1 MRYSLMSGAG
11 NLFVV
16 IDGFSQD
23 LPRDPA
29 ALARAVCAAGGG
41 PGVQAGVEPRP
52 DGLILVRTSLRGADC
67 AMEIYNAD
75 GSRPETCGNGLRCA
89 AKMAAELG
97 RVAQD
102 EFTIETDAGIR
113 AAHVDWKGGR
123 VVSARV
129 GMGRARLLGAEEQI
143 VLRADSIRG
152 TIVDVGNPHFVI
164 LVDDE
169 RESRVAEWGAAIAS
183 HARFPAGSNVEFLA
197 RRSDGLHL
205 RVWERGVGETRACG
219 SGACAAAVV
228 AESRGLAHWPVRLDL
243 PGGTLQVDRDQSGDL
258 TLSGPVEEIRTDV
271 WVEDSAG
278 RLR

>member
-29 ALARAVCAAGGG
+29 ALARAVCMVGVGDEAG
-41 PGVQAGVEPRP
+41 AGVEPRP
-52 DGLILVRTSLRGADC
+52 DGLILVRASRRGADC

-89 AKMAAELG
+89 AKLAAELG
-97 RVAQD
+97 RVD
-102 EFTIETDAGIR
+102 REEFTIETDAGIR
-113 AAHVDWKGGR
+113 DVHVEWKGGR

-129 GMGRARLLGAEEQI
+129 GMGRARIPGADEEI
-143 VLRADSIRG
+143 VLRAGSVRG

-169 RESRVAEWGAAIAS
+169 RGSRVGEWGPALAS
-183 HARFPAGSNVEFLA
+183 HPRFPAGTNVEFLA
-197 RRSDGLHL
+197 RRTEALHL

-228 AESRGLAHWPVRLDL
+228 AERRGLAHWPVRLDL
-243 PGGTLQVDRDQSGDL
+243 PGGTLEVDRDPSGEL

-271 WVEDSAG
+271 WAEDSAG
-278 RLR
+278 RRL

>member
-23 LPRDPA
+23 LPLDPA
-29 ALARAVCAAGGG
+29 ALARAVCAGGGG
-41 PGVQAGVEPRP
+41 PGVAAGVEPRP
-52 DGLILVRTSLRGADC
+52 DGLILVRTSRRGADC

-89 AKMAAELG
+89 AKLAAELG
-97 RVAQD
+97 RVDRD
-102 EFTIETDAGIR
+102 EFTVETDAGIR
-113 AAHVDWKGGR
+113 GAHVEWKGGR

-129 GMGRARLLGAEEQI
+129 AMGRARILAADEDVVLGA
-143 VLRADSIRG
+143 DSMRG

-169 RESRVAEWGAAIAS
+169 RGSRVGEWGPAIAS
-183 HARFPAGSNVEFLA
+183 HARFPAGTNVEFLA
-197 RRSDGLHL
+197 RRSEGLHL

-228 AESRGLAHWPVRLDL
+228 AEGRGLARWPVRLDL
-243 PGGTLQVDRDQSGDL
+243 PGGTLEVDSDRNGEL

-271 WVEDSAG
+271 WVEESAG
-278 RLR
+278 RPR